1 MKMPFFFTVLFFFLG
16 FYGNAQKDTVLL
28 RKIEATN
35 SVHSTRPS
43 SLHAYLESLPTHFI
57 SYLNQTGKYAVIDLS
72 SVFSESNLDLELENS
87 AVFEAAEKK
96 LLKKPKYI
104 LNCMVTA
111 FVEKQVKV
119 KNPLDGSTRI
129 NRDIFVSATM
139 QLINRENPADQKTFQ
154 VPDFSDSWDE
164 DIFGSSSETNLIR
177 VQKIEAFAKKSAE
190 QMSNSFISG
199 LEQKIYVYE
208 KTGNQCTI
216 LAGYKNGVQVG
227 QVYNVGIAKQIF
239 HPITKQLMSGT
250 TFTKIGEIKV
260 ISTQADV
267 ATCEI
272 IEDLGINTDVE
283 GERLPLARL
292 ASE

>member
-1 MKMPFFFTVLFFFLG
+1 MMKTFFYFSLHAILAFSAF
-16 FYGNAQKDTVLL
+16 AQKDTVLL
-28 RKIEATN
+28 RQINATN
-35 SVHSTRPS
+35 AVQATHPA
-43 SLHAYLESLPTHFI
+43 SLNAYLESLPTHFI
-57 SYLNQTGKYAVIDLS
+57 SYLNQTGKYAVIDLN

-87 AVFEAAEKK
+87 AVFEAAENK
-96 LLKKPKYI
+96 LIKKPKYI
-104 LNCMVTA
+104 LNCSVTA

-119 KNPLDGSTRI
+119 KNPLDDSTRI

-139 QLINRENPADQKTFQ
+139 QLVNRENPADQKTFQ

-164 DIFGSSSETNLIR
+164 DVFGSSNGSDLVRI
-177 VQKIEAFAKKSAE
+177 QKIEAFAKKSAE
-190 QMSNSFISG
+190 QMADSFVSG
-199 LEQKIYVYE
+199 VEQKIYVYK

-216 LAGYKNGVQVG
+216 LAGYKNGVEVG
-227 QVYNVGIAKQIF
+227 QIYNVGIAKQII
-239 HPITKQLMSGT
+239 HPITKKVMSGT

-283 GERLPLARL
+283 GEKLPLARL
-292 ASE
+292 ATK

>member
-1 MKMPFFFTVLFFFLG
+1 MMKTFFYFSLYAILASSG
-16 FYGNAQKDTVLL
+16 FAQKDTVLL
-28 RKIEATN
+28 RQINATN
-35 SVHSTRPS
+35 AVQATHPA
-43 SLHAYLESLPTHFI
+43 SLNTYLESLPTHFI
-57 SYLNQTGKYAVIDLS
+57 SYLNQTGKYAVIDLN

-96 LLKKPKYI
+96 LFKKPKYI
-104 LNCMVTA
+104 LNCSVTA

-119 KNPLDGSTRI
+119 KNPLDDSTRI

-139 QLINRENPADQKTFQ
+139 QLVNRENPADQKTFQ

-164 DIFGSSSETNLIR
+164 DVFGSSNGSDLVRI
-177 VQKIEAFAKKSAE
+177 QKIEAFAKKSAQ
-190 QMSNSFISG
+190 QMADSFVSG
-199 LEQKIYVYE
+199 VEQKIYVYK

-216 LAGYKNGVQVG
+216 LAGYKNGVEVG
-227 QVYNVGIAKQIF
+227 QIYNVGIAKQII
-239 HPITKQLMSGT
+239 HPITKKVMSGT

-283 GERLPLARL
+283 GEKLPLARL
-292 ASE
+292 ATE